1 MLVLPSTPL
10 PESTGSERK
19 VLSLLR
25 CVEWGGRSARA
36 LSSLNLSEHVYQR
49 WGEIDFLLVGKRGL
63 IAIEV
68 KGGNV
73 TCARGKW
80 KYEDRLGRVV
90 TRGKSPLVQAKD
102 AYFSL
107 VKNYVDPRLGSGFA
121 QEVPAGFCVILA
133 GMARKDL
140 GAILGGPEFPMG
152 LIGTRDDLA
161 NPASLQRFLEGV
173 ADYWQ
178 LKNKS
183 RRGLS
188 ADEVS
193 SLIGLFRPE
202 FELVRP
208 LRLARQEIEEQ
219 LLSLTEEQYSLLDL
233 WDGAERVFC
242 SSPAGCGK
250 TLLAVEMLRRAVA
263 AGKSSLLLVGSQVL
277 AFALRSKTGLDSYI
291 CSIEELERNGTSMK
305 QQIEVLLIDEG
316 QLMLSPE
323 RVALTDR
330 LVVGGIAHG
339 QWAWFGDPSF
349 QQATRGTQ
357 FSSALQLFQDA
368 ASVRPRLTKNCR
380 NTPEIILA
388 TELAAGIPLGHAVV
402 KGRGLSPR
410 MLGVS
415 GREEVIAAAAKQVR
429 TWLEEDIP
437 LHSMVLLANDP
448 NQNWL
453 NKSLSGSA
461 GITAI
466 EWLSGDHID
475 GALAVSTIESFR
487 GLESGFIIICIFES
501 ALSDDELDR
510 ILYLSM
516 TRGNY
521 GLSIIA
527 DSMILDRVHLRM
539 AANAKRHFKETDHGY

>member
-1 MLVLPSTPL
+1 
-10 PESTGSERK
+10 
-19 VLSLLR
+19 
-25 CVEWGGRSARA
+25 
-36 LSSLNLSEHVYQR
+36 
-49 WGEIDFLLVGKRGL
+49 
-63 IAIEV
+63 
-68 KGGNV
+68 
-73 TCARGKW
+73 ARGKW

>member
-19 VLSLLR
+19 VLSLLGR
-25 CVEWGGRSARA
+25 VEWGDSSARA

-80 KYEDRLGRVV
+80 MYEDRLGRVV

-107 VKNYVDPRLGSGFA
+107 VKNYVNTRLGSGFA
-121 QEVPAGFCVILA
+121 LEVPAGFCVILA

-140 GAILGGPEFPMG
+140 GTILGGPEFPMA

-173 ADYWQ
+173 ADYWR

-193 SLIGLFRPE
+193 NLIGLFRPE

-219 LLSLTEEQYSLLDL
+219 LLSLTEEQYNLLDL

-250 TLLAVEMLRRAVA
+250 TLLAVEMLRRAVTDR
-263 AGKSSLLLVGSQVL
+263 KKPLLLVGSHAL
-277 AFALRSKTGLDSYI
+277 ASALRLKTGLDSYI
-291 CSIEELERNGTSMK
+291 CSIEELERYEASMRP
-305 QQIEVLLIDEG
+305 QVEVLLIDEG
-316 QLMLSPE
+316 QLMLSSE
-323 RVALTDR
+323 RVALTDK
-330 LVVGGIAHG
+330 LVIGGIAHG

-349 QQATRGTQ
+349 QQATGENQ

-402 KGRGLSPR
+402 KGRGLSPT
-410 MLGVS
+410 MLGLS
-415 GREEVIAAAAKQVR
+415 SREEIIAAAARQVR
-429 TWLEEDIP
+429 TWLREDIP
-437 LHSMVLLANDP
+437 LHSMTLLANDS
-448 NQNWL
+448 NQSEL
-453 NKSLSGSA
+453 IKLLSASA
-461 GITAI
+461 GVSAAD
-466 EWLSGDHID
+466 WSSGDHVS
-475 GALAVSTIESFR
+475 GVLAVSSIESFR
-487 GLESGFIIICIFES
+487 GLESGFVIICIFGLD
-501 ALSDDELDR
+501 LSDDDLDR
-510 ILYLSM
+510 VLYLGM

-521 GLSIIA
+521 GLSIFAESIT
-527 DSMILDRVHLRM
+527 LDRVRLRM
-539 AANAKRHFKETDHGY
+539 ADNASRHFKEVVDGR

>member
-1 MLVLPSTPL
+1 MLILPSTPL

-19 VLSLLR
+19 VLSLLGR
-25 CVEWGGRSARA
+25 VEWGDSSARA

-80 KYEDRLGRVV
+80 MYEDRLGRVV

-107 VKNYVDPRLGSGFA
+107 VKNYVDRRLGSGFA
-121 QEVPAGFCVILA
+121 LEVPAGFCVILA

-140 GAILGGPEFPMG
+140 GAILGGPEFPLA

-173 ADYWQ
+173 ADYWR

-193 SLIGLFRPE
+193 NLIGLFRPE

-208 LRLARQEIEEQ
+208 LQLARQEIEEQ
-219 LLSLTEEQYSLLDL
+219 LLSLTEEQYNLIDL

-263 AGKSSLLLVGSQVL
+263 NRKKPLLLVGSQTL
-277 AFALRSKTGLDSYI
+277 ASALRLKTGLDSYI
-291 CSIEELERNGTSMK
+291 CSIEELEKYEASMRP
-305 QQIEVLLIDEG
+305 QVEVLLIDEG
-316 QLMLSPE
+316 QLMLSSE
-323 RVALTDR
+323 RVALTDK
-330 LVVGGIAHG
+330 LVIGGIAHG
-339 QWAWFGDPSF
+339 QWGWFGDPSF
-349 QQATRGTQ
+349 QQATGENQ
-357 FSSALQLFQDA
+357 FSSSLQLFQDA

-402 KGRGLSPR
+402 KGRGLSPT
-410 MLGVS
+410 MQGVS
-415 GREEVIAAAAKQVR
+415 SREEIIAAAARQVR
-429 TWLEEDIP
+429 TWLREDIP
-437 LHSMVLLANDP
+437 LQSMTLLTNDS
-448 NQNWL
+448 NQSEL
-453 NKSLSGSA
+453 IKFLSVSA
-461 GITAI
+461 GAPAAD
-466 EWLSGDHID
+466 WSSGGHVS
-475 GALAVSTIESFR
+475 GVLAVSSIESFR
-487 GLESGFIIICIFES
+487 GLESGFVIICIFGLD
-501 ALSDDELDR
+501 LSDDDLDR
-510 ILYLSM
+510 VLYLSM

-521 GLSIIA
+521 GLSIFA
-527 DSMILDRVHLRM
+527 ESMTLDRVRLRM
-539 AANAKRHFKETDHGY
+539 ADNASRHFKEVVDGR

>member
-19 VLSLLR
+19 VLSLLGR
-25 CVEWGGRSARA
+25 VEWGDSSARA

-49 WGEIDFLLVGKRGL
+49 WGEIDFLLVGTRGL

-73 TCARGKW
+73 TCVRGKW

-107 VKNYVDPRLGSGFA
+107 VKNYVDTRLGRGFA
-121 QEVPAGFCVILA
+121 LEVPAGFCVILA

-140 GAILGGPEFPMG
+140 GAILGGPEFPMA
-152 LIGTRDDLA
+152 LVGTRDDLA

-173 ADYWQ
+173 ADYWR

-188 ADEVS
+188 ADEIS
-193 SLIGLFRPE
+193 SLVGLFRPE

-250 TLLAVEMLRRAVA
+250 TLLAVEILRRAVSA
-263 AGKSSLLLVGSQVL
+263 EKKALLLVGSHAL
-277 AFALRSKTGLDSYI
+277 ASALRLKTGLDCYI
-291 CSIEELERNGTSMK
+291 FSIGELERTEVSTRPLV
-305 QQIEVLLIDEG
+305 EVLLIDEG
-316 QLMLSPE
+316 QLMLSSE
-323 RVALTDR
+323 QLALMDS
-330 LVVGGIAHG
+330 LVIGGIAHG
-339 QWAWFGDPSF
+339 KWAWFGDPSF
-349 QQATRGTQ
+349 QQATGSNH
-357 FSSALQLFQDA
+357 FSSALQVFQET

-388 TELAAGIPLGHAVV
+388 TELAAGVPLGHAVV
-402 KGRGLSPR
+402 KGRGLSPT
-410 MLGVS
+410 MLGMS
-415 GREEVIAAAAKQVR
+415 SREGIIAAAARQVR
-429 TWLEEDIP
+429 AWLEEDIP
-437 LHSMVLLANDP
+437 IHTITLLADESNP
-448 NQNWL
+448 SEL
-453 NKSLSGSA
+453 IKSLSANA
-461 GITAI
+461 GVFAA
-466 EWLSGDHID
+466 EWSSGNYVD
-475 GALAVSTIESFR
+475 GVLAVSSIESFR
-487 GLESGFIIICIFES
+487 GLESGFVIICIFGAE
-501 ALSDDELDR
+501 LSDDDLDR
-510 ILYLSM
+510 MLYLSM

-521 GLSIIA
+521 ALSIVA
-527 DSMILDRVHLRM
+527 DSMTLARVHVRM
-539 AANAKRHFKETDHGY
+539 ADNAGRNFKEAVCGH